1 MEDKRNFRKE
11 IRLLDG
17 IMLVAGTMIGSGIFI
32 VSSDIAQNV
41 GSAGYLLFVWALSG
55 TLTVIGALSLGELT
69 SMYPHAGGQY
79 VFLRESYNSLI
90 AFLYGWTLFLVIQ
103 TGTIAAVG
111 VAFAK
116 FTGVFLP
123 NIISDKIGI
132 NLGAFTISTQ
142 QFLAIAIIMLLT
154 YINILGVKNGKI
166 IQTFF
171 GSTKIAALFG
181 LIAIGIFV
189 NNPDVIHL
197 NFSQF
202 WDAQKTTVTA
212 GTVLTSPLLGWALI
226 VAVGT
231 AMVGSLFSM
240 DAWNNI
246 TFAGDEIVNPKRN
259 IPLSMAIGTSLVAII
274 YIALNLVYLSNLPLR
289 GLPDGLNDYSRGIQ
303 FATNQRVAVAA
314 VDIMAGH
321 TAVLL
326 VAALIMISTFSCLNG
341 CILSGARVYYRMAAD
356 GFFFRRMSKLNKH
369 GVPAVALIG
378 QGDLGIIAMS
388 FRNILQHPG
397 VRNFFCAFILCACR
411 LWNLSLA
418 KTTTCHGTACESF
431 WLSRAAMVLYYNRHL
446 HLHSASDL

>member
-1 MEDKRNFRKE
+1 MEGQRNFRKE

-32 VSSDIAQNV
+32 VSSDISQSV
-41 GSAGYLLFVWALSG
+41 GSAGYLLLVWALSG
-55 TLTVIGALSLGELT
+55 VLTVIGALSLGELT

-123 NIISDKIGI
+123 EIINDKPVLNLGILTISSQQVLAIGI
-132 NLGAFTISTQ
+132 IL
-142 QFLAIAIIMLLT
+142 LLT
-154 YINILGVKNGKI
+154 YLNILGVKNGKI

-171 GSTKIAALFG
+171 GSTKIVALFG
-181 LIAIGIFV
+181 LIVIGIFI

-202 WDAQKTTVTA
+202 WDAQKTSATGNV
-212 GTVLTSPLLGWALI
+212 VSVIPLFGWALI
-226 VAVGT
+226 VALGT

-240 DAWNNI
+240 DAWNNV
-246 TFAGDEIVNPKRN
+246 TFAGDEIINPKRN
-259 IPLSMAIGTSLVAII
+259 IPLSMAIGTSLVALI
-274 YIALNLVYLSNLPLR
+274 YIALNLVYLINLPLR
-289 GLPDGLNDYSRGIQ
+289 GTPDGLNDYSRGIQ

-314 VDIMAGH
+314 ADIMAGH

-326 VAALIMISTFSCLNG
+326 VAALIMVSTFSCLNG

-356 GFFFRRMSKLNKH
+356 GFFFRNMSKLNKH
-369 GVPAVALIG
+369 GVPAAALIG
-378 QGDLGIIAMS
+378 QGIWASLLCLSGTYS
-388 FRNILQHPG
+388 NIL
-397 VRNFFCAFILCACR
+397 VYVIFAALLFYIL
-411 LWNLSLA
+411 
-418 KTTTCHGTACESF
+418 
-431 WLSRAAMVLYYNRHL
+431 
-446 HLHSASDL
+446 